1 MSNLTPGVFIKQNKS
16 VNNVLE
22 QDFATLFVTFGD
34 KNFPKNLF
42 SLDSFAQTLE
52 YPFLKSYDFLYKA
65 VDLFFANKGKKLC
78 ILNYPIAKNGTFN
91 LLDFESFLSRNGDRL
106 VDVDLLLAVD
116 LYNDE
121 IYKERISQKT
131 VVSIQR
137 CINEYAKKSN
147 RLSIT
152 DIFEDFNYDYLDVLG
167 ESVIYYPWIR
177 EKSSF
182 LLPPSICA
190 SALFSQFA
198 NDSKLATSVAN
209 KDILNVV
216 DVEKNLEQSQKEHL
230 IKNRINPVVLVPHQ
244 GVRIWGVKTFDS
256 NVDTVVELR
265 VLKYIKRN
273 LHKIAKVYIFELN
286 TKSLADKLVMQ
297 IDNFLFRLW
306 EKGILAG
313 RSREEA
319 FLVSYELDDIQQ
331 DESLLSIKVAV
342 ALVKPVEF
350 IFIELNKVAQDGT
363 QSTLSI
369 N

>member
-1 MSNLTPGVFIKQNKS
+1 MNSMTPGVFIKQNKS
-16 VNNVLE
+16 VNNILE
-22 QDFATLFVTFGD
+22 KDFATLFVTFGD
-34 KNFPKNLF
+34 KDFPKDLF
-42 SLDSFAQTLE
+42 SLDGFAQTLE
-52 YPFLKSYDFLYKA
+52 YPFLKYYDFLYGA
-65 VDLFFANKGKKLC
+65 IDLFFANKGKKLY
-78 ILNYPIAKNGTFN
+78 ILNYPIAESGNFN
-91 LLDFESFLSRNGDRL
+91 LLDFENFLSRSCDRL

-116 LYNDE
+116 LYNEE
-121 IYKERISQKT
+121 IYKKRISQKT

-152 DIFEDFNYDYLDVLG
+152 DISEDFNYDYLDVLG
-167 ESVIYYPWIR
+167 ESVIYYPWI
-177 EKSSF
+177 KDKNS
-182 LLPPSICA
+182 LILPPSICA
-190 SALFSQFA
+190 SALFSHFA
-198 NDSKLATSVAN
+198 NDFKLATSIAN

-216 DVEKNLEQSQKEHL
+216 DVAKNLEQVQKEEL

-256 NVDTVVELR
+256 TVDTVVELR

-273 LHKIAKVYIFELN
+273 LYRIAKVYIFESN

-297 IDNFLFRLW
+297 VDNFLFRLW
-306 EKGILAG
+306 ERGILAG
-313 RSREEA
+313 ATRDES
-319 FLVSYELDDIQQ
+319 FVVSYELEDIQQ
-331 DESLLSIKVAV
+331 DKSLLSIKIAV